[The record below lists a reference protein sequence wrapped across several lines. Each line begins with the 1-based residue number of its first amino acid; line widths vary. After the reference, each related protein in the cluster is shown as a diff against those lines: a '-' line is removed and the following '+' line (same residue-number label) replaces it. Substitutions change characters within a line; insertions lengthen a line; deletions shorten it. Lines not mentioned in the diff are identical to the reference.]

1 MKKLRTLAVII
12 AGLWCCSTRSATT
25 DNYPDNASGYTDNGL
40 LWTYTEDSF
49 SAHLYIDG
57 DGEMDNYSSTSPSPW
72 AQYLRYVSDI
82 VIGEGI
88 TTIGDYA
95 FNYSNAKLKN
105 ISIPTTVTSIGQ
117 RAFSGG
123 ICETVPLVVIPEG
136 VTTIGAY
143 AFYNI
148 GSRNNKS
155 ATVVLPSTLRTI
167 GDHAF
172 YCSAGTEDDSYRI
185 TVYSLAST
193 PPSISGETFCIDD
206 NEDATV
212 YCPNPSAYSEWLGG
226 AYLGG
231 DGKSMP
237 FSSYGITGNQF
248 WGYNNGT
255 LSLYPSDGKVSGY
268 NNINM
273 NNVSSVKI
281 NGYVTSVAESAFLG
295 YIKLKS
301 ITIPSPVTEIG
312 NNAFNGCISLKTATV
327 PDGLLS
333 IGEKAFS
340 GCQSLTSFT
349 IPGSVVGVS
358 TNAFEGCYFARDNFV
373 NNSIYVNEYTSGAT
387 IFLGEE
393 YDGLFMYGNSDVT
406 GGRPQLTNVTIPES
420 AICIRENAF
429 KFCTK
434 LTDITLP
441 SSMKIIYG
449 GALSYCTALT
459 NIYFKSNPSV
469 PENDLPSSAITHLS
483 LSDAEATDFYAY
495 YANTYAD
502 VTYERNLPA
511 GKYGTITLPFTPDAE
526 STGNFIFYQLSSAN
540 ERELMFDEVA
550 QPQANT
556 PYLYTLREGKS
567 ATQITGGQTTIA
579 STINNPETVNN
590 MQMIGS
596 FTNQTIVTGEDAS
609 NYYYAYT
616 SADNKLHKILQEL
629 TVKPYRAYFKNPAM
643 TTFEVSSYSV
653 YLRGANGIQKIS
665 IDDIEDFNDILYDL
679 SGRPAT
685 NPVKGNIYI
694 KNGKKLI
701 Y

>member
-25 DNYPDNASGYTDNGL
+25 DNYPDNASGHTDNGL

-57 DGEMDNYSSTSPSPW
+57 NGEMDNYSSTSPSPW
-72 AQYLRYVSDI
+72 AQYPRYVSDI

-143 AFYNI
+143 AFYSI
-148 GSRNNKS
+148 GSRNNNR

-172 YCSAGTEDDSYRI
+172 YCNNGTENSNYMI

-193 PPSISGETFCIDD
+193 PPSISGEAFCIDD

-255 LSLYPSDGKVSGY
+255 LSLYPSDGEVSGY

-281 NGYVTSVAESAFLG
+281 NGYVTSVAESAFFG

-358 TNAFEGCYFARDNFV
+358 TNAFEGCYFARNNFV

-387 IFLGEE
+387 IIVGEE
-393 YDGLFMYGNSDVT
+393 NDGIFIHGEEVVVA
-406 GGRPQLTNVTIPES
+406 RPQLTSVSIPNFVTSIG
-420 AICIRENAF
+420 ENAF
-429 KFCTK
+429 ANCTN
-434 LTDITLP
+434 LTDI
-441 SSMKIIYG
+441 
-449 GALSYCTALT
+449 
-459 NIYFKSNPSV
+459 YFNSNPTIGT
-469 PENDLPSSAITHLS
+469 NALYAGATIHLN
-483 LSDAEATDFYAY
+483 LSDEEATDFCADN
-495 YANTYAD
+495 ANTYAD

-511 GKYGTITLPFTPDAE
+511 DKYGTITLPFTPDAE
-526 STGNFIFYQLSSAN
+526 STGNFVFYQLSSAN
-540 ERELMFDEVA
+540 EKELMFDEVA

-567 ATQITGGQTTIA
+567 ATKITGGQTTIA

-596 FTNQTIVTGEDAS
+596 FTNQTIATGEDAS

-665 IDDIEDFNDILYDL
+665 IDDIEDFDHMLYDM
-679 SGRPAT
+679 SGRPVS